1 MALHA
6 RLLANRDPAPG
17 RLVRPSARGG
27 GCFATTRPG
36 SGTAPC
42 GQSTRS
48 SVSALSDS
56 FTSCSINVFRA
67 DPAKGA
73 VGGAV
78 HGVWGT
84 GIYGGGRRGALT
96 ARSRQQGSALH
107 DQGRARSLEK
117 VVFRTGRA
125 LPWGCGPCGTLVG
138 GSGGVAW
145 HTGGEPVHH
154 GLFIRTYSLRQ
165 QHQQRGRYE
174 GPSALLPGLIVRDFL
189 VHNTESCLSSRGT
202 YSLDDSKIHRANS
215 TPSAPPQRLSFNP
228 RRGFLQ
234 ILSVMENGCG
244 GRWLWVPPGA
254 EPAPSQ
260 SLRDLGQ

>member
-1 MALHA
+1 MG
-6 RLLANRDPAPG
+6 NRDLRRRAQRGPDRTQQAAGLSPPRPRSSPQFGKSCLQDRTRPAPG
-17 RLVRPSARGG
+17 L
-27 GCFATTRPG
+27 
-36 SGTAPC
+36 
-42 GQSTRS
+42 
-48 SVSALSDS
+48 
-56 FTSCSINVFRA
+56 
-67 DPAKGA
+67 
-73 VGGAV
+73 
-78 HGVWGT
+78 
-84 GIYGGGRRGALT
+84 
-96 ARSRQQGSALH
+96 
-107 DQGRARSLEK
+107 RSLWDP
-117 VVFRTGRA
+117 R
-125 LPWGCGPCGTLVG
+125 
-138 GSGGVAW
+138 GGVAW